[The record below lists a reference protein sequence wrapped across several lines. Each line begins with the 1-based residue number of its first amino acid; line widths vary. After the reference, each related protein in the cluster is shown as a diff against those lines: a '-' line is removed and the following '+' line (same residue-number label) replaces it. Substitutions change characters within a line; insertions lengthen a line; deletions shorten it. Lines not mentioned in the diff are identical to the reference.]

1 MDRNS
6 LIVLTGPTGI
16 GKTEVSLELSKI
28 IKKIEVVSADSMAIY
43 REMDIGTSKP
53 TLDIQAKIPHHMID
67 IVDSSQSFNVAEYVN
82 KTSEVKA
89 QILSRGNTPLVV
101 GGSIMYLHSL
111 LDGIF
116 KGPSRNNKIRER
128 LTKRAEDE
136 GLAKLY
142 LELKEL
148 DSEAADKIHQND
160 LRRIIRALEVYYL
173 TGERISRLKKKRD
186 GISSKYAI
194 SIYALSDRRAKIY
207 DKIDRRVDQMISKG
221 LVDEVRA
228 LMDRLSLTAY
238 QGAGYKELIGH
249 IKGEYSLDEAI
260 RLIKRNSRRLAKKQ
274 LSWLKRDSR
283 IKWINLSDFDSA
295 LSIAKFIFND
305 LEK

>member
-82 KTSEVKA
+82 KASEVIA